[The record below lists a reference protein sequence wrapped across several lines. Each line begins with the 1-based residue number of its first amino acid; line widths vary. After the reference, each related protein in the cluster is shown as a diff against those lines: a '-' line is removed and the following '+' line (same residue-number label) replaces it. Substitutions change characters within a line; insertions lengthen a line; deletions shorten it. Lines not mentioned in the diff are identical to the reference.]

1 VATTAPFLSRHSRES
16 GNPAFLF
23 GSAGTERQLDSRFR
37 GNDGWLAGLVLAFLL
52 LAACRQGPVA
62 PVVANAPQAEAP
74 PSGNVVLGNMELP
87 AERAAEMPP
96 LSGRVVDNANL
107 LTPEQETALSAR
119 SEALERQTGAQ
130 FVIATIPSLGG
141 RPIAAY
147 ATALGNHWGLGQADR
162 DNGVLLLIAPT
173 ERQVR
178 LALGTGLAA
187 SFADAEAQLIID
199 RDLLPAFRESRF
211 FDGIDRASQAI
222 AARVTRAGAGQGA
235 RR

>member
-1 VATTAPFLSRHSRES
+1 M
-16 GNPAFLF
+16 
-23 GSAGTERQLDSRFR
+23 
-37 GNDGWLAGLVLAFLL
+37 LAFLL
-52 LAACRQGPVA
+52 LAACRQGPAA
-62 PVVANAPQAEAP
+62 PVVGNAPHAEA

-87 AERAAEMPP
+87 APAPDLPA
-96 LSGRVVDNANL
+96 LTGRVVDNANL
-107 LTPEQETALSAR
+107 LTPRQEATLSAR

-147 ATALGNHWGLGQADR
+147 ATTLGNHWGLGQADR

-178 LALGTGLAA
+178 LALGTGLTA

-222 AARVTRAGAGQGA
+222 AARVTRADAGQGA
-235 RR
+235 AR